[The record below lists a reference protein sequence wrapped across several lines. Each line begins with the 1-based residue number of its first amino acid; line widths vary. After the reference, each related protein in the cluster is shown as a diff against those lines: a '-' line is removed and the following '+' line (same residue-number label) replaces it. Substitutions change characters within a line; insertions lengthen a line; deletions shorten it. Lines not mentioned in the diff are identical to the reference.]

1 MHWSDLLIIYFSC
14 GAPFGVYFFLHNRGK
29 MPFFK
34 LLFSSIGAAAVWIA
48 YAYLLRRE
56 KITKR
61 FTKKDFFSESPEI
74 SLLEQQTSMMQE
86 QILQEFI
93 LLNSKAALKLQFF
106 AFRDVLE
113 RFVGL
118 TIAVKKSETGAGEN
132 EHEIFKVSGRKGKDA
147 ALAGKC
153 LSRRNRSRL
162 SEHQKSAREDFLKV
176 LANLPAGGVPVSGR
190 LNGDAKVGNF
200 SLLKDL
206 ILELLEL
213 IDVKL
218 IVRAEDIFKKTETLP
233 VSETL
238 VPETNKEAGSLS
250 QAA

>member
-29 MPFFK
+29 MPVFK
-34 LLFSSIGAAAVWIA
+34 LLLNSIGAAVVWIA

-56 KITKR
+56 KITKS
-61 FTKKDFFSESPEI
+61 FTKKEFSFGKPEI

-93 LLNSKAALKLQFF
+93 VLNSKAALKVQFF
-106 AFRDVLE
+106 TFRDVLE

-118 TIAVKKSETGAGEN
+118 TIAVKSGKAGAGEN
-132 EHEIFKVSGRKGKDA
+132 EHEIFNVAGRKGKDA

-153 LSRRNRSRL
+153 LSRRNRNRL
-162 SEHQKSAREDFLKV
+162 SEHQKGAREDFLKV
-176 LANLPAGGVPVSGR
+176 LANLAAGSVPVNGP

-218 IVRAEDIFKKTETLP
+218 IVRAEDIFMKTATMP

-238 VPETNKEAGSLS
+238 VPETNKETSSLS